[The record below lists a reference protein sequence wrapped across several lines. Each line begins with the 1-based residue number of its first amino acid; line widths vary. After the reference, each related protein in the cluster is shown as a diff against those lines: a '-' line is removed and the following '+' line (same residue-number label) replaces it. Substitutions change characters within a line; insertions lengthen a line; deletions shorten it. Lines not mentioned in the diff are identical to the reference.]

1 VQVLGTPEPPTRI
14 EVRWPGGKLTT
25 TPLPKDA
32 TDISLDP
39 SGKLEAVR

>member
-39 SGKLEAVR
+39 QGVLTEMK